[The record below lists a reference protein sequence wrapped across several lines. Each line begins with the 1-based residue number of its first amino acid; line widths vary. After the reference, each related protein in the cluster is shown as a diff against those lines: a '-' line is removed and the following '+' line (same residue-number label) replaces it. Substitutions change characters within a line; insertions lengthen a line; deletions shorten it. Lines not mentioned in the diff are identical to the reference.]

1 MAIYG
6 ISQWVGTH
14 LSLKEGVSEVLCC
27 FGFESQ
33 LLKVE
38 IRTPCDGMAVV
49 TPFECYIQD
58 DNTVEHFVLLG
69 EEIEGCGI
77 KDYDVDDVLRI
88 I

>member
-1 MAIYG
+1 
-6 ISQWVGTH
+6 VGRTD
-14 LSLKEGVSEVLCC
+14 LSLKERVFGVLLC

-58 DNTVEHFVLLG
+58 DEKLETTVWHFVLLMLMMNLAPA
-69 EEIEGCGI
+69 
-77 KDYDVDDVLRI
+77 KDRLRER
-88 I
+88 